1 MCTGMKYS
9 NFVVTFYTIFLT
21 LSAISL
27 IYSSYLYAKHKQNAL
42 PEFVTQRVPF
52 RYTLFTVWNFGLQ
65 MILLLLAITDEV
77 SKLINLPL
85 IQRPVE
91 KIRYTFFWYL
101 VFPSS
106 LLVVSTFWSIWYIDR
121 ELIFPKIV
129 DDFYPSWLNHT
140 LHTLIVIPL
149 IIEVLAQIKHG
160 NVRVSRRRAA
170 IVLLS
175 YCFIY
180 QTLYL
185 LIYFRHGIWLYP
197 IYKTLTWNQRIVFII
212 FKTLLIF
219 AYQQLGLLFLR
230 KMNFKSNLKTL

>member
-1 MCTGMKYS
+1 
-9 NFVVTFYTIFLT
+9 
-21 LSAISL
+21 
-27 IYSSYLYAKHKQNAL
+27 
-42 PEFVTQRVPF
+42 
-52 RYTLFTVWNFGLQ
+52 